1 MIGLVDCNNFYVSC
15 ERVFR
20 PDLLTTPV
28 VVLSNNDGC
37 AISRSLEAK
46 ALGIKM
52 GEPYFKFK
60 DLVQTQGV
68 HIFSSNFSLYGD
80 MSKRVMDIIKG
91 MAPKTEVYS
100 VDESFIDAT
109 GIQDLETFGPTLR
122 ARILQW
128 TGIPTCIGF
137 GPTKTL
143 AKVAN
148 HRAKKNPATGGIY
161 ILKNPDEVLESMA
174 VQDIW
179 GIGRRLGERLNKIGI
194 LSALDLKKANPEKIR
209 NLFSTLVEQT
219 VLELN
224 GIRCFPITPRP
235 QLRQSI
241 QVSRSFKTEITSYS
255 DLSTRICSFALRAAE
270 KLRSEGTKCRRVTV
284 WIRTNP
290 FSQTGFYGNSIE
302 YLFPQDV
309 SDIQS
314 ILKGARECLKT
325 LYRPGYGYKK
335 ASVTLSA
342 ISNGEQIQKGLFD
355 QDLRKMDKLSR
366 TMDILNSR
374 FGKGTVQTA
383 SCGSLENIGNRQFR
397 SPAYTT
403 KWEEVRQV

>member
-1 MIGLVDCNNFYVSC
+1 MIGLIDCNNFYVSC

-80 MSKRVMDIIKG
+80 MSKRVMDVIKG

-100 VDESFIDAT
+100 VDESFIDCT
-109 GIQDLETFGPTLR
+109 GIQDLETFGPTLQ

-137 GPTKTL
+137 APTKTL

-161 ILKNPDEVLESMA
+161 ILENPDDVLESMA

-179 GIGRRLGERLNKIGI
+179 GIGWRLGERLNKIGVQT
-194 LSALDLKKANPEKIR
+194 ALDLKRSNPDKIR
-209 NLFSTLVEQT
+209 KLFSTMVEQT

-224 GIRCFPITPRP
+224 GVQCFPLIPFP
-235 QLRQSI
+235 PVRQTI
-241 QVSRSFKTEITSYS
+241 QVSRSFKTEITSYP
-255 DLSTRICSFALRAAE
+255 DLSTRVCSFALRAAE
-270 KLRSEGTKCRRVTV
+270 KLRNEGTKCRRVTLQ
-284 WIRTNP
+284 IRTNP
-290 FSQTGFYGNSIE
+290 FSQKGFYGNVVE
-302 YLFPQDV
+302 FVFPQDV
-309 SDIQS
+309 SDSIT
-314 ILKGARECLKT
+314 ILKGVRECLRA
-325 LYRPGYGYKK
+325 LYKPGYGYKK
-335 ASVTLSA
+335 ASVTLSS
-342 ISNGEQIQKGLFD
+342 ITKNGKIQKGLFD
-355 QDLRKMDKLSR
+355 QDLRKMDQLSR
-366 TMDILNSR
+366 TMDILNHR
-374 FGKGTVQTA
+374 FGTGTVRTA
-383 SCGSLENIGNRQFR
+383 SCGSLEAIGNRQFR

-403 KWEEVRQV
+403 KWEEVKEV